1 MKFNKATALIGG
13 AVLGGVS
20 VLAAATAY
28 LLRKKKRNEA
38 ETNELL
44 KDLLCDAVRLREALI
59 RSYIAGNRLREEHWK
74 MRQMINAMVGEN
86 PSILED
92 VGETPDCDPFVA
104 EMAEKAFSED
114 PFTSVEFYC
123 EGKKGCVGD
132 VCPFYSV
139 SEL

>member
-1 MKFNKATALIGG
+1 MKFNKATALVGG

-44 KDLLCDAVRLREALI
+44 KDLVCDAVRLREALI
-59 RSYIAGNRLREEHWK
+59 RSYIAGNRLREEHRK
-74 MRQMINAMVGEN
+74 MRQMIIGIDGEDTA
-86 PSILED
+86 ILADIGAAPE
-92 VGETPDCDPFVA
+92 CDPFVA

-123 EGKKGCVGD
+123 EGKKGCVGE
-132 VCPFYSV
+132 VCPFYTV
-139 SEL
+139 SEV